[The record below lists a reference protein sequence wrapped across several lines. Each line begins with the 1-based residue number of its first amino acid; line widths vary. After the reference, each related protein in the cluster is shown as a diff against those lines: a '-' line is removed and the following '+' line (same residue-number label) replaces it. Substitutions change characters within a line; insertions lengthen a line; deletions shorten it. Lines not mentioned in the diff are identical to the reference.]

1 MQVGD
6 KRIPIAQCNNAY
18 IFPGIGLGVI
28 AARANRVTEG
38 MLMAAANAL
47 ANCSPIVTR
56 GEGAVLPALGDIREV
71 SKRIAV
77 AVAKQAQAE
86 GKALHTSDE
95 VLNDAIE
102 ANFWLS
108 RYRAYRRTSF

>member
-1 MQVGD
+1 M
-6 KRIPIAQCNNAY
+6 
-18 IFPGIGLGVI
+18 I

-86 GKALHTSDE
+86 GQGPAYQRRGTERRHRGELLVPALPCLPPDF
-95 VLNDAIE
+95 VLR
-102 ANFWLS
+102 LS
-108 RYRAYRRTSF
+108 RRLRTGERR